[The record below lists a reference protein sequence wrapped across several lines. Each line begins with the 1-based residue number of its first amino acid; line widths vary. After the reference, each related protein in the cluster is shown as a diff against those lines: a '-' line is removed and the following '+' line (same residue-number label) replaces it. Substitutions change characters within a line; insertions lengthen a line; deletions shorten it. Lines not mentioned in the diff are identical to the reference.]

1 MRRVRRV
8 AAAAGVTMLLGG
20 MAACGQFAEPS
31 PLPTVRDFLV
41 AWQNQNYSGAAKQT
55 NDDRKAVAAALAA
68 LPGQLDL
75 ASLHLALG
83 HVRKQDPDNATAQFE
98 VRVDLGDNGPPW
110 DYGSQMA
117 LHRAGGHWKVVWSP
131 SIIHP
136 KLGKGQRLAVVTETP
151 KRAYIMDSGGRS
163 LTTTTNVEIFGVLP
177 GQLPKPDATLDRL
190 SKITNLDKDRVLGRV
205 RSAPPQE
212 FLPLVTL
219 QLPAQAAEAAQLL
232 QVPGVQAR
240 ARKLDLAP
248 ATAPDIVG
256 RLGPATA
263 VLLQQVGAPYQPG
276 DTIGVS
282 GLQVLDQR
290 RLAGTPTV
298 KVVAQDLSGADNQV
312 LYELPGAM
320 SQPVR
325 TTIDRSVQK
334 AAEDALKS
342 LRVPASL
349 AAVHPATGEVLAGAN
364 HGTDGKN
371 QAFEGRY
378 PPGMTFSMITT
389 QALLGY
395 HQKLRAAV
403 PCPPTLKVGDQTFR
417 AYFSSR
423 GKTFQS
429 NFERSC
435 PTAFASLYRSL
446 AHQDLRTSAAR
457 FGIGVPWTLP
467 LPSFSGSVP
476 PPSNDAQRAAS
487 MVGEGDVSVS
497 PLSMALA
504 AATVESGTWKPP
516 SLVRDPAPPQPI
528 QPRSLDS
535 DSISALQPLLRDSVK
550 NGSARSADLSGN
562 KVSGVVAQVPYGPG
576 GKTVSWF
583 VGFRGN
589 VAFALAIEGKV
600 NAAKGAA
607 VAASFLR
614 AVPG

>member
-1 MRRVRRV
+1 MRRVRGV
-8 AAAAGVTMLLGG
+8 AAVAGALLVVSG
-20 MAACGQFAEPS
+20 CGDQFAEPS
-31 PLPTVRDFLV
+31 PLPTVRNFLV
-41 AWQNQNYSGAAKQT
+41 AWQNGNYSGAAKQT
-55 NDDRKAVAAALAA
+55 NGDRKMVAGALQA

-83 HVRKQDPDNATAQFE
+83 HVHKEDADNATAKFE
-98 VRVDLGDNGPPW
+98 VRIDLGDNGPPW
-110 DYGSQMA
+110 DYGSEMR
-117 LHRAGGHWKVVWSP
+117 LHRASGDWKVVWSP
-131 SIIHP
+131 SIINP

-151 KRAYIMDSGGRS
+151 QRASIEDSKGRA
-163 LTTTTNVEIFGVLP
+163 LTKKTRVEVFGVLP
-177 GQLPKPDATLDRL
+177 GQLPKPDTTLDKL

-219 QLPAQAAEAAQLL
+219 QLPAQVNEAAQLL

-240 ARKLDLAP
+240 ARSLDLAP
-248 ATAPDIVG
+248 ATAGDLVG
-256 RLGPATA
+256 ELGPATA

-290 RLAGTPTV
+290 RLAGTPGV
-298 KVVAQDLSGADNQV
+298 KVVAQDPSGADSQV
-312 LYELPGAM
+312 LYELPRTM

-325 TTIDRSVQK
+325 TTVDRRYQM
-334 AAEDALKS
+334 AAENALKS
-342 LRVPASL
+342 LHVPASL
-349 AAVHPATGEVLAGAN
+349 AAVHQATGEVLVGAN
-364 HGTDGKN
+364 HQTGGKN

-395 HQKLRAAV
+395 HQKLSAAV
-403 PCPPTLKVGDQTFR
+403 PCPPTLKVGDQTFH
-417 AYFSSR
+417 STSPR
-423 GKTFQS
+423 GKTFTS

-446 AHQDLRTSAAR
+446 AYQDLRTSAAR

-467 LPSFSGSVP
+467 LPAFSGSVP
-476 PPSNDAQRAAS
+476 PPSNDADRAAS
-487 MVGEGDVSVS
+487 MAGQGKIEVS

-516 SLVRDPAPPQPI
+516 SLVKDPAPSQPI

-535 DSISALQPLLRDSVK
+535 DSISALLPLLRESVTK
-550 NGSARSADLSGN
+550 GSARSANLSGN
-562 KVSGVVAQVPYGPG
+562 KVSGVVAQVPYGS

-589 VAFALAIEGKV
+589 VAFALAVEGKV
-600 NAAKGAA
+600 NAAA
-607 VAASFLR
+607 VAAKFLQ

>member
-1 MRRVRRV
+1 MIMRRVRGAT
-8 AAAAGVTMLLGG
+8 AAAAMMLLGLT
-20 MAACGQFAEPS
+20 ACGQFAEPS

-41 AWQNQNYSGAAKQT
+41 AWQNGDYSGAAEQT
-55 NDDRKAVAAALAA
+55 NGDRKAVAEALEA

-83 HVRKQDPDNATAQFE
+83 HVHKQDPDNATAQFE
-98 VRVDLGDNGPPW
+98 VRIDLGDNGPPW
-110 DYGSQMA
+110 DYGSQMT

-151 KRAYIMDSGGRS
+151 KRAYILDSKDRP
-163 LTTTTNVEIFGVLP
+163 LTTSTKVEVFGVLP

-219 QLPAQAAEAAQLL
+219 QLPAQAGEAAQLL

-240 ARKLDLAP
+240 ARNLDLAP
-248 ATAPDIVG
+248 VAAPDIVG
-256 RLGPATA
+256 QLGPATA

-298 KVVAQDLSGADNQV
+298 KVVAQDPSGANSQV

-320 SQPVR
+320 SQEVR
-325 TTIDRSVQK
+325 TTIDRRVQL
-334 AAEDALKS
+334 AAENALKS
-342 LRVPASL
+342 LHVPASL
-349 AAVHPATGEVLAGAN
+349 AAVHQATGEVLAGAN
-364 HGTDGKN
+364 HQTGGKN
-371 QAFEGRY
+371 QAFEGHY

-395 HQKLRAAV
+395 HQKLTAAV
-403 PCPPTLKVGDQTFR
+403 PCPPTLTVGDQTFR
-417 AYFSSR
+417 TYFAR

-446 AHQDLRTSAAR
+446 AYQDLRMSAAR
-457 FGIGVPWTLP
+457 FGIGVPWTVP

-476 PPSNDAQRAAS
+476 PPANDAQRAAS
-487 MVGEGDVSVS
+487 MAGEGGVSVS
-497 PLSMALA
+497 PLAMALA
-504 AATVESGTWKPP
+504 AGTVGSGTWKPP
-516 SLVRDPAPPQPI
+516 TLVKDPAPAQPI

-535 DSISALQPLLRDSVK
+535 DSISALQALLRDSVK
-550 NGSARSADLSGN
+550 AGSARSANLSGN

-576 GKTVSWF
+576 GKKTVSWF

-600 NAAKGAA
+600 NAAQ
-607 VAASFLR
+607 VAAKFLR
-614 AVPG
+614 YVPG

>member
-1 MRRVRRV
+1 MRRVRGV
-8 AAAAGVTMLLGG
+8 AAVAGALLVVSG
-20 MAACGQFAEPS
+20 CGDQFAEPS
-31 PLPTVRDFLV
+31 PLPTVRNFLV
-41 AWQNQNYSGAAKQT
+41 AWQNGNYSGAAKQT
-55 NDDRKAVAAALAA
+55 NGDRKMVAGALQA

-83 HVRKQDPDNATAQFE
+83 HVHKEDADNATAKFE
-98 VRVDLGDNGPPW
+98 VRIDLGDNGPPW
-110 DYGSQMA
+110 DYGSEMR
-117 LHRAGGHWKVVWSP
+117 LHRASGDWKVVWSP
-131 SIIHP
+131 SIINP

-151 KRAYIMDSGGRS
+151 QRASIEDSKGRA
-163 LTTTTNVEIFGVLP
+163 LTKKTRVEVFGVLP
-177 GQLPKPDATLDRL
+177 GQLPKPDATLDKL

-219 QLPAQAAEAAQLL
+219 QLPAQVNEAAQLL

-240 ARKLDLAP
+240 ARSLDLAP
-248 ATAPDIVG
+248 ATAGDLVG
-256 RLGPATA
+256 ELGPATA

-290 RLAGTPTV
+290 RLAGTPGV
-298 KVVAQDLSGADNQV
+298 KVVAQDPSGADSQV
-312 LYELPGAM
+312 LYELPRTM

-325 TTIDRSVQK
+325 TTVDRRYQM
-334 AAEDALKS
+334 AAENALKS
-342 LRVPASL
+342 LHVPASL
-349 AAVHPATGEVLAGAN
+349 AAVHQATGEVLVGAN
-364 HGTDGKN
+364 HQTGGKN

-395 HQKLRAAV
+395 HQKLSAAV
-403 PCPPTLKVGDQTFR
+403 PCPPTLKVGDQTFH
-417 AYFSSR
+417 STSPR
-423 GKTFQS
+423 GKTFTS

-446 AHQDLRTSAAR
+446 AYQDLRTSAAR

-467 LPSFSGSVP
+467 LPAFSGSVP
-476 PPSNDAQRAAS
+476 PPSNDADRAAS
-487 MVGEGDVSVS
+487 MAGQGKIEVS

-516 SLVRDPAPPQPI
+516 SLVKDPAPSQPI

-535 DSISALQPLLRDSVK
+535 DSISALLPLLRESVTK
-550 NGSARSADLSGN
+550 GSARSANLSGN
-562 KVSGVVAQVPYGPG
+562 KVSGVVAQVPYGS

-589 VAFALAIEGKV
+589 VAFALAVEGKV
-600 NAAKGAA
+600 NAAA
-607 VAASFLR
+607 VAAKFLQ

>member
-1 MRRVRRV
+1 MRRVRGL
-8 AAAAGVTMLLGG
+8 AALAGALLLTTVVS
-20 MAACGQFAEPS
+20 ACGQFAEPS

-41 AWQNQNYSGAAKQT
+41 SWQNGNYSGAAKQT
-55 NDDRKAVAAALAA
+55 NGDRKAVAGALEA

-83 HVRKQDPDNATAQFE
+83 HVRKQDAENATAQFE
-98 VRVDLGDNGPPW
+98 VRIDLGDNGPPW
-110 DYGSQMA
+110 DYGSQMR
-117 LHRAGGHWKVVWSP
+117 LHRTNGTWKVIWSP

-151 KRAYIMDSGGRS
+151 RRGYIQDSKGRS
-163 LTTTTNVEIFGVLP
+163 LTKTTKVEIFGVLP
-177 GQLPKPDATLDRL
+177 GQLPKPDTTLDRVA
-190 SKITNLDKDRVLGRV
+190 KITNLDKDRVLGRV

-219 QLPAQAAEAAQLL
+219 QLPAQASEAAQLL

-240 ARKLDLAP
+240 TRDLPIAP
-248 ATAPDIVG
+248 AVAHDVVG
-256 RLGPATA
+256 QLGPATA
-263 VLLQQVGAPYQPG
+263 ELLQQVGAPYQPG

-298 KVVAQDLSGADNQV
+298 KVVAQDTAGKQSQV

-325 TTIDRSVQK
+325 TTIDHRVQA
-334 AAEDALKS
+334 AAENALRG
-342 LRVPASL
+342 LHVPASIAAVNQATGDVL
-349 AAVHPATGEVLAGAN
+349 AAADHQT
-364 HGTDGKN
+364 HGDN
-371 QAFEGRY
+371 RAFEGRY
-378 PPGMTFSMITT
+378 PPGMTFSMVTT

-395 HQKLRAAV
+395 HQKLSAAV
-403 PCPPTLKVGDQTFR
+403 PCPPTYKVGNQVFHDSGR
-417 AYFSSR
+417 R
-423 GKTFQS
+423 GKTFQA
-429 NFERSC
+429 NFVRSC

-446 AHQDLRTSAAR
+446 AYQDLRTSAAR

-476 PPSNDAQRAAS
+476 PPANDAERAAS
-487 MVGEGDVSVS
+487 MVGQGRVEVS

-516 SLVRDPAPPQPI
+516 SLIREPPTPQPI

-535 DSISALQPLLRDSVK
+535 ASISALQPLLRQSVTG
-550 NGSARSADLSGN
+550 GSARSANLSGN
-562 KVSGVVAQVPYGPG
+562 KVSGVVAQVPYGS

-589 VAFALAIEGKV
+589 VAFALAVEGKV
-600 NAAKGAA
+600 NAAA
-607 VAASFLR
+607 VAAKFLR

>member
-1 MRRVRRV
+1 MRRVRGV
-8 AAAAGVTMLLGG
+8 AAAAGALLVVS
-20 MAACGQFAEPS
+20 ACGQQFAEPS
-31 PLPTVRDFLV
+31 PLPTVRNFLV
-41 AWQNQNYSGAAKQT
+41 AWQNGSYSAAAKQT
-55 NDDRKAVAAALAA
+55 NGDRKMVAGALEA

-83 HVRKQDPDNATAQFE
+83 HVRKQDPDNATARFE
-98 VRVDLGDNGPPW
+98 VRIDLGDNGPPW
-110 DYGSQMA
+110 NYGSEMR
-117 LHRAGGHWKVVWSP
+117 LHRSHGNWKVVWDS
-131 SIIHP
+131 SIINP

-151 KRAYIMDSGGRS
+151 QRAGILDSKGRS
-163 LTTTTNVEIFGVLP
+163 LTRNTRVEVFGVLP
-177 GQLPKPDATLDRL
+177 GQLPNPDATLDRL
-190 SKITNLDKDRVLGRV
+190 SKITHLSKDRVLGRV

-219 QLPAQAAEAAQLL
+219 QMPAQAAVAAQLV

-240 ARKLDLAP
+240 ARSLDLAP
-248 ATAPDIVG
+248 ATAHEIVG
-256 RLGPATA
+256 ELGPATA

-290 RLAGTPTV
+290 RLAGTPDV
-298 KVVAQDLSGADNQV
+298 KVVAQDPSGAGSQV
-312 LYELPGAM
+312 LYELPGTM

-325 TTIDRSVQK
+325 TTVDQRDQK
-334 AAEDALKS
+334 AAENALRS
-342 LRVPASL
+342 LHVPASL
-349 AAVHPATGEVLAGAN
+349 AAVHQATGEVLAAAN
-364 HGTDGKN
+364 HQTGGRN

-395 HQKLRAAV
+395 HQKLGAAV
-403 PCPPTLKVGDQTFR
+403 PCPPTLKVGDQVFHST
-417 AYFSSR
+417 SPR
-423 GKTFQS
+423 GKTFTS

-446 AHQDLRTSAAR
+446 AYQDLRTSAAR

-467 LPSFSGSVP
+467 LPAFSGSVP
-476 PPSNDAQRAAS
+476 PPSDDAERAAS
-487 MVGEGDVSVS
+487 MVGQGKVAVS

-504 AATVESGTWKPP
+504 AATLESGTWKPP
-516 SLVRDPAPPQPI
+516 SLIKDPEPPQPI

-535 DSISALQPLLRDSVK
+535 DSISALLPLLRDSVTK
-550 NGSARSADLSGN
+550 GSARSANLSGN
-562 KVSGVVAQVPYGPG
+562 KVSGVVAQVPYTGG

-589 VAFALAIEGKV
+589 VAFALAVEGKV
-600 NAAKGAA
+600 NAAA
-607 VAASFLR
+607 VAAKFLR

>member
-1 MRRVRRV
+1 MRRVRGV
-8 AAAAGVTMLLGG
+8 AAVAGALLVVSG
-20 MAACGQFAEPS
+20 CGDQFAEPS
-31 PLPTVRDFLV
+31 PLPTVRNFLV
-41 AWQNQNYSGAAKQT
+41 AWQNGNYSGAAKQT
-55 NDDRKAVAAALAA
+55 NGDRKTVAGALQA

-83 HVRKQDPDNATAQFE
+83 HVHKEDADNATAKFE
-98 VRVDLGDNGPPW
+98 VRIDLGDNGPPW
-110 DYGSQMA
+110 DYGSEMR
-117 LHRAGGHWKVVWSP
+117 LHRASGDWKVVWSP
-131 SIIHP
+131 SIINP

-151 KRAYIMDSGGRS
+151 QRASIEDSKGRA
-163 LTTTTNVEIFGVLP
+163 LTKKTRVEVFGVLP
-177 GQLPKPDATLDRL
+177 GQLPKPDATLDKL

-219 QLPAQAAEAAQLL
+219 QLPAQVNEAAQLL

-240 ARKLDLAP
+240 ARSLDLAP
-248 ATAPDIVG
+248 ATAGDLVG
-256 RLGPATA
+256 ELGPATA

-290 RLAGTPTV
+290 RLAGTPGV
-298 KVVAQDLSGADNQV
+298 KVVAQDPSGADSQV
-312 LYELPGAM
+312 LYELPRTM

-325 TTIDRSVQK
+325 TTVDRRYQM
-334 AAEDALKS
+334 AAENALKS
-342 LRVPASL
+342 LHVPASL
-349 AAVHPATGEVLAGAN
+349 AAVHQATGEVLVGAN
-364 HGTDGKN
+364 HQTDGKN

-395 HQKLRAAV
+395 HQKLSAAV
-403 PCPPTLKVGDQTFR
+403 PCPPTLKVGDQTFH
-417 AYFSSR
+417 STSPR
-423 GKTFQS
+423 GKTFTS

-446 AHQDLRTSAAR
+446 AYQDLRTSAAR

-467 LPSFSGSVP
+467 LPAFSGSVP
-476 PPSNDAQRAAS
+476 PPSNDADRAAS
-487 MVGEGDVSVS
+487 MAGQGKIEVS

-516 SLVRDPAPPQPI
+516 SLVKDPAPPQPI

-535 DSISALQPLLRDSVK
+535 DSISALLPLLRESVTK
-550 NGSARSADLSGN
+550 GSARSANLSGN
-562 KVSGVVAQVPYGPG
+562 KVSGVVAQVPYGS

-589 VAFALAIEGKV
+589 VAFALAVEGKV
-600 NAAKGAA
+600 NAAA
-607 VAASFLR
+607 VAAKFLK

>member
-1 MRRVRRV
+1 MRRVRGV
-8 AAAAGVTMLLGG
+8 AALAGALLVTTAVSG
-20 MAACGQFAEPS
+20 CFAEPS
-31 PLPTVRDFLV
+31 PLPRVRDFLV
-41 AWQNQNYSGAAKQT
+41 AWQNGNYSGAAKQT
-55 NDDRKAVAAALAA
+55 NGDRKAVAEALES

-83 HVRKQDPDNATAQFE
+83 HVHKNGDDATAQFE

-110 DYGSQMA
+110 DYGSQMH
-117 LHRAGGHWKVVWSP
+117 LHRSGGKWKVVWSP

-136 KLGKGQRLAVVTETP
+136 RLGKGQRLAVVTETP
-151 KRAYIMDSGGRS
+151 QRAYIQDAKGRP
-163 LTTTTNVEIFGVLP
+163 LTKKTKVEIFGVLP

-219 QLPAQAAEAAQLL
+219 QLPDQAPEAAQLL

-240 ARKLDLAP
+240 TRYLQIAP
-248 ATAPDIVG
+248 SAAGDVVG
-256 RLGPATA
+256 QLGPATA

-298 KVVAQDLSGADNQV
+298 KVVAQAPSGAGSQV
-312 LYELPGAM
+312 LYELRGVPSEA
-320 SQPVR
+320 VR
-325 TTIDRSVQK
+325 TTIDHRVET
-334 AAEDALKS
+334 AAENALKS
-342 LRVPASL
+342 VHGPASL
-349 AAVHPATGEVLAGAN
+349 AVVHQATGDVLAAAD
-364 HGTDGKN
+364 HQTDGKN
-371 QAFEGRY
+371 LALEGRY
-378 PPGMTFSMITT
+378 PPGMTFSMVTT

-395 HQKLRAAV
+395 HQKLGAAV
-403 PCPPTLKVGDQTFR
+403 PCPPTYKVGDQVFHGT
-417 AYFSSR
+417 SSR
-423 GKTFQS
+423 GSTFS
-429 NFERSC
+429 ANFVRSC

-446 AHQDLRTSAAR
+446 AYQDLRTSASR

-467 LPSFSGSVP
+467 LPAFSGSVP
-476 PPSNDAQRAAS
+476 PPANDADRAAS
-487 MVGEGDVSVS
+487 MVGQGHIEVS

-516 SLVRDPAPPQPI
+516 SLIKDPQTPQTV

-535 DSISALQPLLRDSVK
+535 DSISALLPLLRSSVK
-550 NGSARSADLSGN
+550 SGPARAANLSGSP
-562 KVSGVVAQVPYGPG
+562 VSGVAAQVPYGS

-589 VAFALAIEGKV
+589 YAFALAVEGKV
-600 NAAKGAA
+600 NAAT
-607 VAASFLR
+607 VAAKFLR
-614 AVPG
+614 GVSG

>member
-1 MRRVRRV
+1 MRRLRGL
-8 AAAAGVTMLLGG
+8 AAAAGTTMLLGLT
-20 MAACGQFAEPS
+20 AACGQFAEPS

-41 AWQNQNYSGAAKQT
+41 AWQNGDYSGAAKQT
-55 NDDRKAVAAALAA
+55 NGDRKAVAAALEA

-75 ASLHLALG
+75 AALHLALG

-98 VRVDLGDNGPPW
+98 VRIDLGDNGPPW
-110 DYGSQMA
+110 DYGSQMS
-117 LHRAGGHWKVVWSP
+117 LHRSGGHWKVVWSP

-136 KLGKGQRLAVVTETP
+136 KLGKGQRLTVVNETP
-151 KRAYIMDSGGRS
+151 KRASIVDSKGRP
-163 LTTTTNVEIFGVLP
+163 LTTTTRVEIFGVLP
-177 GQLPKPDATLDRL
+177 GQLAKPEATLERL
-190 SKITNLDKDRVLGRV
+190 SEITHLDKDRVLGRL

-212 FLPLVTL
+212 FLRLVTL
-219 QLPAQAAEAAQLL
+219 QLPAQVEEAAQLL
-232 QVPGVQAR
+232 QVPGVEAR
-240 ARKLDLAP
+240 AGTLDLAP
-248 ATAPDIVG
+248 ATADDIVG
-256 RLGPATA
+256 QLGPATA

-298 KVVAQDLSGADNQV
+298 KVVAQDPSGAHSQV

-325 TTIDRSVQK
+325 TTIDRRVQL
-334 AAEDALKS
+334 AAENALKS
-342 LRVPASL
+342 LHVPASL
-349 AAVHPATGEVLAGAN
+349 AAVHQATGEVLAGAN
-364 HGTDGKN
+364 HGTNGKN
-371 QAFEGRY
+371 QAFEGHY

-395 HQKLRAAV
+395 HQKLNATV

-417 AYFSSR
+417 TYSSR
-423 GKTFQS
+423 GKTFES
-429 NFERSC
+429 DFERSC

-446 AHQDLRTSAAR
+446 AYQDLRTSAAR

-467 LPSFSGSVP
+467 LPSFSGSVSQP
-476 PPSNDAQRAAS
+476 ANDAQRAAS
-487 MVGEGDVSVS
+487 MVGEGGVTVS

-516 SLVRDPAPPQPI
+516 SLVKDPESAQPI

-535 DSISALQPLLRDSVK
+535 DSVLPLQTLLRNAVRS
-550 NGSARSADLSGN
+550 GSARPANLPGN
-562 KVSGVVAQVPYGPG
+562 KVSGVVAQVPYGSG

-589 VAFALAIEGKV
+589 VAFALAVEGKV
-600 NAAKGAA
+600 NAAT
-607 VAASFLR
+607 VAARFLR

>member
-1 MRRVRRV
+1 MRRLRGL
-8 AAAAGVTMLLGG
+8 AAAAGTTTLLGLT
-20 MAACGQFAEPS
+20 AACGQFAEPS

-41 AWQNQNYSGAAKQT
+41 AWQNGNYSGAAKQT
-55 NDDRKAVAAALAA
+55 NGDRKSVAAALQA

-83 HVRKQDPDNATAQFE
+83 KVRKQDPDNATAQFE
-98 VRVDLGDNGPPW
+98 VRIDLGDNGPPW
-110 DYGSQMA
+110 DYGSEMS
-117 LHRAGGHWKVVWSP
+117 LHRSGGHWKVVWRP

-136 KLGKGQRLAVVTETP
+136 KLGDGQRLTVVNEPP
-151 KRAYIMDSGGRS
+151 KRASIVDSRGRS
-163 LTTTTNVEIFGVLP
+163 LTTNTRVEVFGVLP
-177 GQLPKPDATLDRL
+177 GELTKPEETLDKL
-190 SKITNLDKDRVLGRV
+190 SEITNLDKDRVLGRV

-212 FLPLVTL
+212 FLRLVTL
-219 QLPAQAAEAAQLL
+219 QLPAQVEEAARLL

-240 ARKLDLAP
+240 AGALDLAP
-248 ATAPDIVG
+248 ATADDIVG

-298 KVVAQDLSGADNQV
+298 KVVAQDPSGAHSQV

-325 TTIDRSVQK
+325 TTVDRRVQM
-334 AAEDALKS
+334 AAENALKG
-342 LRVPASL
+342 LHVPASL
-349 AAVHPATGEVLAGAN
+349 AAVHPATGDVLAGAN
-364 HGTDGKN
+364 HGTGGKN
-371 QAFEGRY
+371 QAFEGHY

-395 HQKLRAAV
+395 HQKLTAAV

-417 AYFSSR
+417 AYFSR

-446 AHQDLRTSAAR
+446 AYQDLRTSAAR

-467 LPSFSGSVP
+467 LPSYSGSVP
-476 PPSNDAQRAAS
+476 PPTNDAERAAS
-487 MVGEGDVSVS
+487 MVGEGGVTVS

-504 AATVESGTWKPP
+504 AATVENGTWKPP
-516 SLVRDPAPPQPI
+516 SLVKDPAPPQPI
-528 QPRSLDS
+528 QPRSLTDS
-535 DSISALQPLLRDSVK
+535 DSISALQTLLRDSVK
-550 NGSARSADLSGN
+550 GGSARSANLSGN
-562 KVSGVVAQVPYGPG
+562 KVSGVVAQVPYH

-589 VAFALAIEGKV
+589 VAFALAVEGKV
-600 NAAKGAA
+600 NAAT
-607 VAASFLR
+607 VAARFLR

>member
-1 MRRVRRV
+1 MRRVRGV
-8 AAAAGVTMLLGG
+8 AAAAGVLL
-20 MAACGQFAEPS
+20 ATTVVSACGQQFAEPS

-41 AWQNQNYSGAAKQT
+41 SWQNGNYSGAAKQT
-55 NDDRKAVAAALAA
+55 DGDRKAVAGALEAVPA
-68 LPGQLDL
+68 QLDL
-75 ASLHLALG
+75 ASLQLALG
-83 HVRKQDPDNATAQFE
+83 HVRKQDAEDATAKFS
-98 VRVDLGDNGPPW
+98 VHIDLGDNGPPW
-110 DYGSQMA
+110 VYPSQMR
-117 LHRAGGHWKVVWSP
+117 LHRTNGHWKVIWSP

-151 KRAYIMDSGGRS
+151 QRGYIQDTTGRS
-163 LTTTTNVEIFGVLP
+163 LTKKTKVEVFGVLP
-177 GQLPKPDATLDRL
+177 SQLPKPDATLDRL

-219 QLPAQAAEAAQLL
+219 QLPDQVREAAQLL

-240 ARKLDLAP
+240 TRYLQIAP
-248 ATAPDIVG
+248 AAAGDVVG
-256 RLGPATA
+256 QLGPATA
-263 VLLQQVGAPYQPG
+263 ELLQQVGAPYQPG

-298 KVVAQDLSGADNQV
+298 TVVAQDPSGKASQV

-325 TTIDRSVQK
+325 TTVDHQVQV
-334 AAEDALKS
+334 AAENALKG
-342 LRVPASL
+342 VHAPASL
-349 AAVHPATGEVLAGAN
+349 AAVHQATGEVLAAADHQTN
-364 HGTDGKN
+364 GKN

-395 HQKLRAAV
+395 HQKLSAAV
-403 PCPPTLKVGDQTFR
+403 PCPPTYKVGGEVFHGS
-417 AYFSSR
+417 AKH
-423 GKTFQS
+423 GKTFQT
-429 NFERSC
+429 NFVRSC

-446 AHQDLRTSAAR
+446 AYQDLRTSAAR

-476 PPSNDAQRAAS
+476 PPANDAERAAS
-487 MVGEGDVSVS
+487 MVGQGRVEVS

-504 AATVESGTWKPP
+504 AATVESGTWKAP
-516 SLVRDPAPPQPI
+516 SLIENPLTPQPI
-528 QPRSLDS
+528 QPHSLDS
-535 DSISALQPLLRDSVK
+535 ESISALQPLLRESVTS
-550 NGSARSADLSGN
+550 GSARSANLSGN
-562 KVSGVVAQVPYGPG
+562 KVSGVVAQVPYGK

-583 VGFRGN
+583 VGFSGN
-589 VAFALAIEGKV
+589 VAFALAVEGKV
-600 NAAKGAA
+600 NAAA
-607 VAASFLR
+607 VAARFLR